1 MNKQAKMLPWL
12 GYGVSFFLILIALA
26 GFRLYIAR
34 NSGKLINYEMTIN
47 ADRAINSG
55 MEMDIHIYNDWVD
68 TTNHEDLPIGAQY
81 DMELVNHT
89 ENVLS
94 GWILTVDLPQ
104 EIFVDSFWNGEF
116 RVEDGKLLVD
126 CVDYNTEI
134 QPGEKITLGAVV
146 YSDSLLSFSSAGI
159 TASSRINYIHTP
171 VFWIL
176 LTAVLIWV
184 LGVIVGLAFQRRAA
198 KYINQQ
204 KRDSQVIL
212 QAMNTFAGLIDL
224 RDSYTYGHSTRVAAY
239 SGEIA
244 RRMKM
249 TQNEI
254 QTVHYMGLMHD
265 CGKVGVPDD
274 ILNKPGK
281 LSEEEWKIIQSHT
294 VVGGKVLEDFT
305 AIPELRQGALYH
317 HERYDGKGYP
327 EGLKG
332 EEIPLYARIICVA
345 DCYDAMSSKRCYR
358 NALPEEVIIREL
370 QENAGKQFDPVI
382 VPYMVEMIRDGFVNL
397 VHNEIGG

>member
-1 MNKQAKMLPWL
+1 MNKQTGMLPWL
-12 GYGVSFFLILIALA
+12 GYGVSFFLILVALA
-26 GFRLYIAR
+26 GFRFYIAHNSDKLTSYEMKMNPDR
-34 NSGKLINYEMTIN
+34 TVNSGIEMN
-47 ADRAINSG
+47 VS
-55 MEMDIHIYNDWVD
+55 IYSDWLD

-81 DMELVNHT
+81 DMEIINHT

-94 GWILTVDLPQ
+94 GWVLTVDLPQ
-104 EIFVDSFWNGEF
+104 DIYVDSFWNGQF
-116 RVEDGKLLVD
+116 RVEGQKLVVD

-134 QPGEKITLGAVV
+134 QPGEKITLGAVL
-146 YSDSLLSFSSAGI
+146 YSDSLLAFSTAGI
-159 TASSRINYIHTP
+159 TARSRINYLHTP

-176 LTAVLIWV
+176 LIAVLVWIMA
-184 LGVIVGLAFQRRAA
+184 LIIGFAFQRRAA

-224 RDSYTYGHSTRVAAY
+224 RDSYTYGHSARVAAY

-249 TQNEI
+249 SRNEI

-274 ILNKPGK
+274 ILKKPGK
-281 LSEEEWKIIQSHT
+281 LSEEERKIIQSHT

-332 EEIPLYARIICVA
+332 EEIPLFARIICVA
-345 DCYDAMSSKRCYR
+345 DCYDAMSSRRCYR
-358 NALPEEVIIREL
+358 NALSEELIIREL
-370 QENAGKQFDPVI
+370 QENAGKQFDPGI
-382 VPYMVEMIRDGFVNL
+382 VPYMIEMIQDGFVSSAHTEAN
-397 VHNEIGG
+397 I